1 MIFYKYFKLEIF
13 ILPDSCMHG
22 MQRFRQP
29 DAALY
34 PLFRIQKHI
43 HEKTIKI
50 YVFEFFNLTIT

>member
-1 MIFYKYFKLEIF
+1 
-13 ILPDSCMHG
+13 MHG